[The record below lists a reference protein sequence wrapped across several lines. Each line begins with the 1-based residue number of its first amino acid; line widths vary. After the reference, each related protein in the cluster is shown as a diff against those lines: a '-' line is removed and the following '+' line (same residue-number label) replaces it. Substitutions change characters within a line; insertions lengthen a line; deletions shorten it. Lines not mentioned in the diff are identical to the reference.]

1 MDTIDAF
8 MRWFTLIAALLMA
21 LTGIIAVCGKF
32 YFQRFGFKDDT
43 EPMFR
48 ELAVRGL
55 LGSIILLLTG
65 LFTGVL

>member
-21 LTGIIAVCGKF
+21 LGGLTAVGANF
-32 YFQRFGFKDDT
+32 YFQRFGCKDDT
-43 EPMFR
+43 EPTFR

-55 LGSIILLLTG
+55 LGSIFFLLTG